1 MHCYLRKIDL
11 TKNDRLKMIE
21 YKNCKVCK
29 SKITLINETYN
40 LGQCKNC
47 KLIFCLTIYS
57 QDQFIA
63 VYDELYN
70 KENAIYRN
78 HAIIEY
84 AMLLENKKI
93 KVGYHRSR
101 LLKKHVFN
109 GKCES
114 VLEIGSGIGLIGSYI
129 RNENEKIK
137 YLGIEIDKES
147 YEKSQY
153 LKLNTINDDFTAID
167 AIEESFDV
175 IMLWEV
181 IEHLQDLKLFLDLA
195 YKRLNKNGKI
205 ILSTPNYN
213 KIYNYPKREENAIF
227 QDEPPIHLNF
237 FTKENITAIF
247 EINHFIKCKAAVKKF
262 PYLEIKSKKFYLD
275 FLKSIFNTY
284 NGSTIYLVATKA

>member
-1 MHCYLRKIDL
+1 VRALKIFGNVIRL
-11 TKNDRLKMIE
+11 LKMNK
-21 YKNCKVCK
+21 YTTCKVCK
-29 SKITLINETYN
+29 SEVKLINETYN

-57 QDQFIA
+57 QDEFVA

-70 KENAIYRN
+70 RENAIYRN
-78 HAIIEY
+78 HAIVEY

-101 LLKKHVFN
+101 LLKKHVLN

-129 RNENEKIK
+129 RNQNENIK

-147 YEKSQY
+147 YQKSQL
-153 LKLNTINDDFTAID
+153 LKLNTINDDFTVINT
-167 AIEESFDV
+167 IEESFDV

-181 IEHLQDLKLFLDLA
+181 IEHLQDLKSFLKLA
-195 YKRLNKNGKI
+195 FKKLNDNGKI

-213 KIYNYPKREENAIF
+213 KIYNYPKRDKDEVF
-227 QDEPPIHLNF
+227 QDKPPVHLNF
-237 FTKENITAIF
+237 FTKENIIAIF
-247 EINHFIKCKAAVKKF
+247 EINHFVNCKATVKKT
-262 PYLEIKSKKFYLD
+262 PYFDIRSEKFYVD
-275 FLKSIFNTY
+275 FLKSIFNNY
-284 NGSTIYLVATKA
+284 NGSTIYLEVTKA

>member
-1 MHCYLRKIDL
+1 
-11 TKNDRLKMIE
+11 MIYHKE
-21 YKNCKVCK
+21 CKVCK
-29 SKITLINETYN
+29 SEVTLINKTYN

-57 QDQFIA
+57 QDQFIR

-70 KENAIYRN
+70 EENAIYRN
-78 HAIIEY
+78 HAVVEY
-84 AMLLENKKI
+84 DMLLENKKI

-101 LLKKHVFN
+101 LLKKHILN

-114 VLEIGSGIGLIGSYI
+114 VLEVGSGIGLIGSYI
-129 RNENEKIK
+129 RNENKQIK

-147 YEKSQY
+147 YQKSQF

-167 AIEESFDV
+167 TLEESFDV

-181 IEHLQDLKLFLDLA
+181 IEHLQDLKLFLELA
-195 YKRLNKNGKI
+195 YKKLNKNGKI

-213 KIYNYPKREENAIF
+213 KIYNYPKREEDAIF
-227 QDEPPIHLNF
+227 QDKPPVHLNF

-247 EINHFIKCKAAVKKF
+247 EINHFFKCKATVKKF
-262 PYLEIKSKKFYLD
+262 PYLEIKSKKFYID
-275 FLKSIFNTY
+275 FLKSMFNNY
-284 NGSTIYLVATKA
+284 NGSTIYLEATKA

>member
-1 MHCYLRKIDL
+1 M
-11 TKNDRLKMIE
+11 E
-21 YKNCKVCK
+21 YKECKICQGEVK
-29 SKITLINETYN
+29 LINEKFN
-40 LGQCKNC
+40 LAQCYNC

-78 HAIIEY
+78 HAIVEY

-101 LLKKHVFN
+101 LLRKHVLN

-147 YEKSQY
+147 YQKSKF
-153 LKLNTINDDFTAID
+153 LKLNTINDDFTAIES
-167 AIEESFDV
+167 IEESFDV

-181 IEHLQDLKLFLDLA
+181 LEHLQDLKLFLELA
-195 YKRLNKNGKI
+195 YEKLNKNGKV

-213 KIYNYPKREENAIF
+213 KIFNYPKRDGDAIF
-227 QDEPPIHLNF
+227 QDKPPVHLNF
-237 FTKENITAIF
+237 FTKENISSIF
-247 EINHFIKCKAAVKKF
+247 EINHFVECKATVKKF
-262 PYLEIKSKKFYLD
+262 PYLEIKSKKFFTD
-275 FLKSIFNTY
+275 FFKSLFNSY
-284 NGSTIYLVATKA
+284 NGSTIYLEATKA

>member
-1 MHCYLRKIDL
+1 M
-11 TKNDRLKMIE
+11 E
-21 YKNCKVCK
+21 YKECKICQGEVK
-29 SKITLINETYN
+29 LINEKFN
-40 LGQCKNC
+40 LAQCYNC

-70 KENAIYRN
+70 KKNAIYRN
-78 HAIIEY
+78 HAVVEY

-101 LLKKHVFN
+101 LLRKHVLN

-147 YEKSQY
+147 YQKSQF
-153 LKLNTINDDFTAID
+153 LKLNTINDDFTAIES
-167 AIEESFDV
+167 IEESFDV

-181 IEHLQDLKLFLDLA
+181 LEHLQDLKLFLELA
-195 YKRLNKNGKI
+195 YEKLNKNGKV

-213 KIYNYPKREENAIF
+213 KIFNYPKRDGDAIF
-227 QDEPPIHLNF
+227 QDKPPVHLNF
-237 FTKENITAIF
+237 FTKENISSIF
-247 EINHFIKCKAAVKKF
+247 EINHFVECKATVKKF
-262 PYLEIKSKKFYLD
+262 PYLEIKSKKFYTD
-275 FLKSIFNTY
+275 FFKSLFNSY
-284 NGSTIYLVATKA
+284 NGSTIYLEATKG

>member
-1 MHCYLRKIDL
+1 MLMYILLLK
-11 TKNDRLKMIE
+11 KNTME
-21 YKNCKVCK
+21 YKECKIWQSEYK
-29 SKITLINETYN
+29 LINKTYN
-40 LGQCKNC
+40 LGQCKKC

-70 KENAIYRN
+70 KDNAIYRN
-78 HAIIEY
+78 HAIVEY
-84 AMLLENKKI
+84 AMLLKNKKI

-101 LLKKHVFN
+101 LLKKHVLN

-147 YEKSQY
+147 YKKSQF
-153 LKLNTINDDFTAID
+153 LKLNTINDDFTVINTLGK
-167 AIEESFDV
+167 SFDV

-181 IEHLQDLKLFLDLA
+181 IEHLQDLKLFLELA
-195 YKRLNKNGKI
+195 YEKLNKNGKV

-213 KIYNYPKREENAIF
+213 KIYNYSKRDKDAIF
-227 QDEPPIHLNF
+227 QDKPPVHLNF
-237 FTKENITAIF
+237 FTKENITSIF
-247 EINHFIKCKAAVKKF
+247 EINHFAKCKVTVKKF
-262 PYLEIKSKKFYLD
+262 PYLEIKSKKFYID
-275 FLKSIFNTY
+275 FLKSLYNNY
-284 NGSTIYLVATKA
+284 NGSTIYLEATKA

>member
-1 MHCYLRKIDL
+1 M
-11 TKNDRLKMIE
+11 E
-21 YKNCKVCK
+21 YKECKICQGEVK
-29 SKITLINETYN
+29 LINEKFN
-40 LGQCKNC
+40 LAQCYNC

-78 HAIIEY
+78 HAVVEY

-101 LLKKHVFN
+101 LLRKHVLN

-129 RNENEKIK
+129 RNKNEKIK

-147 YEKSQY
+147 YQKSQF
-153 LKLNTINDDFTAID
+153 LKLNTINDDFTAIET
-167 AIEESFDV
+167 IEESFDV

-181 IEHLQDLKLFLDLA
+181 LEHLQDLKLFLELA
-195 YKRLNKNGKI
+195 YKKLNKNGKV

-213 KIYNYPKREENAIF
+213 KIYNYPKRDADTIF
-227 QDEPPIHLNF
+227 QDEPPVHLNF

-247 EINHFIKCKAAVKKF
+247 EIDHFVKCKATVKKF
-262 PYLEIKSKKFYLD
+262 PYIDLKRKKFYTD
-275 FLKSIFNTY
+275 FFKSLFSSY
-284 NGSTIYLVATKA
+284 NGSTIYLEATKA